1 MDKTKW
7 STRIILYSYKRKKE
21 ERRDKVASLS
31 SRAGALGK
39 AKANARLGG
48 NDAATATFV
57 VRRAVPG
64 ENEALY
70 KTIG

>member
-57 VRRAVPG
+57 VR
-64 ENEALY
+64 
-70 KTIG
+70 